1 MFLLHQISRDER
13 YVWKKWDQTK
23 FQNCGKSSKIY
34 DEVGYS
40 SDKNDFFKDFFF
52 SALVGGVGRI
62 SDTRDSVVTVINWQ
76 VRNRLR
82 YRIISEDILMTRET
96 TGEVTLGLRKIG
108 DSSIQRFSLV
118 NVVYSAYKAL
128 KAIFILG
135 KVVILPRLNA
145 AAFFKE
151 RKNKKKKHYFKK
163 RNVQVGS
170 SSSVYWS

>member
-1 MFLLHQISRDER
+1 
-13 YVWKKWDQTK
+13 
-23 FQNCGKSSKIY
+23 
-34 DEVGYS
+34 
-40 SDKNDFFKDFFF
+40 
-52 SALVGGVGRI
+52 
-62 SDTRDSVVTVINWQ
+62 
-76 VRNRLR
+76 
-82 YRIISEDILMTRET
+82 MTRET

-151 RKNKKKKHYFKK
+151 RKNKKKNTISK
-163 RNVQVGS
+163 REMFR
-170 SSSVYWS
+170 SVLVRRFTGVNWSNSVSLCSI